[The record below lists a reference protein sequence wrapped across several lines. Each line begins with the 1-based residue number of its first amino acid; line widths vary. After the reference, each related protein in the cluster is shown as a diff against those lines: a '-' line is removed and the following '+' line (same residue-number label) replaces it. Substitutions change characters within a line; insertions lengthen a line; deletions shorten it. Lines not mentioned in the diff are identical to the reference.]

1 MLFLLPKRGSV
12 LMFAVVQKQTNKPG
26 VGKKKKYE
34 KRGKNYDKFTGTLTN
49 FVCKQLVCDH

>member
-1 MLFLLPKRGSV
+1 MIEVDVMLFLLPKRGSV

-34 KRGKNYDKFTGTLTN
+34 KRGEKL
-49 FVCKQLVCDH
+49 